1 MRTRSRRRRAIRALH
16 ASEMDRA
23 SRKRLMRLQKQEAR
37 TAAKYEKAKPSV
49 FAAVQDKIPDGLRD
63 KLELAFRKGFQL
75 VFEKGEGLIGKTYDA
90 EGLQREYQ
98 EREQAMD
105 GRATGRRLR
114 RLGARSR
121 AAVRGG
127 TGIALAEGAALGLL
141 GVGLPDIPLF
151 LAGLLRGLYR
161 IALSFGFDFRTDGE
175 RCYLLL
181 LIAASLS
188 RGEERERLGALAD
201 EAAQA
206 LDCGGVC
213 PATLEECIH
222 AAAGRLAEEMLAAKF
237 VQGLPVVGIA
247 GGLQNVPVYRRVTG
261 FAARAYE
268 KRSILRRG

>member
-1 MRTRSRRRRAIRALH
+1 
-16 ASEMDRA
+16 MDRA
-23 SRKRLMRLQKQEAR
+23 SRKRLVRLQKQEAR

-49 FAAVQDKIPDGLRD
+49 FASVQDKIPDGLRG

-75 VFEKGEGLIGKTYDA
+75 VFEKGSGLIDKTYDA
-90 EGLQREYQ
+90 DKLRQEY
-98 EREQAMD
+98 EEHEQALS

-127 TGIALAEGAALGLL
+127 TGIALAEGAVLGVL

-151 LAGLLRGLYR
+151 LAGLLRGMYR
-161 IALSFGFDFRTDGE
+161 IAQSFGFACESEGE

-188 RGEERERLGALAD
+188 KGEERERLAALAD
-201 EAAQA
+201 DTAQA
-206 LDCGGVC
+206 LDRGGAC
-213 PATLEECIH
+213 PAAMDECMD
-222 AAAGRLAEEMLAAKF
+222 AAAARLADEMLTAKF

-247 GGLQNVPVYRRVTG
+247 GGLQNVPVYRRVTSY
-261 FAARAYE
+261 AARAYE
-268 KRSILRRG
+268 KRALLRRG

>member
-1 MRTRSRRRRAIRALH
+1 
-16 ASEMDRA
+16 MDRA
-23 SRKRLMRLQKQEAR
+23 SRKRLVRLQKQEAR

-49 FAAVQDKIPDGLRD
+49 FASVQDKIPDGLRG

-75 VFEKGEGLIGKTYDA
+75 VFEKGSGLIDKTYDA
-90 EGLQREYQ
+90 DKLRQEY
-98 EREQAMD
+98 EEHEQALS

-127 TGIALAEGAALGLL
+127 TGIALAEGAVLGVL

-151 LAGLLRGLYR
+151 LAGLLRGMYR
-161 IALSFGFDFRTDGE
+161 IAQSFGFACESGGE

-188 RGEERERLGALAD
+188 KGEERERLAALAD
-201 EAAQA
+201 DTAQA
-206 LDCGGVC
+206 LDSGGVC
-213 PATLEECIH
+213 PAALDECMDV
-222 AAAGRLAEEMLAAKF
+222 AAARLADEMLTAKF

-247 GGLQNVPVYRRVTG
+247 GGLQNVPVYRRVTSY
-261 FAARAYE
+261 AARAYE
-268 KRSILRRG
+268 KRALLRRG

>member
-1 MRTRSRRRRAIRALH
+1 MTRRGCSGSIRKENRRW
-16 ASEMDRA
+16 
-23 SRKRLMRLQKQEAR
+23 
-37 TAAKYEKAKPSV
+37 
-49 FAAVQDKIPDGLRD
+49 
-63 KLELAFRKGFQL
+63 
-75 VFEKGEGLIGKTYDA
+75 
-90 EGLQREYQ
+90 
-98 EREQAMD
+98 D
-105 GRATGRRLR
+105 GRGHRRRLR

-141 GVGLPDIPLF
+141 GSRAAGYPAVPGRAAARALP
-151 LAGLLRGLYR
+151 

-188 RGEERERLGALAD
+188 RGEERERLAALAD

-206 LDCGGVC
+206 LDCGGGC

-261 FAARAYE
+261 YAARAYE